1 MIMKTKELTTNN
13 WRYKSLKRLHIK
25 NVNIYPYKVGSKFTK
40 EDIES
45 LTDWLT
51 SMDCL
56 INSAKNTVIEVLL
69 PSKFDY
75 NDVRNFYSIL
85 ESNSYSKIINR
96 DKEELRKQKKDR
108 EDAELNSIINE
119 KSYKWIIKNFG
130 ESSMNMY
137 NMKALMM
144 FLDGVDDNFKGMINS
159 KWIDGATRLN
169 VIEGNSINF
178 DKLKAIYLNNNKR
191 NK

>member
-1 MIMKTKELTTNN
+1 MKTKELTTNN
-13 WRYKSLKRLHIK
+13 WRYKSLKGLHIK

-51 SMDCL
+51 SMGCL

-69 PSKFDY
+69 PLKFDY

-137 NMKALMM
+137 NMKALKM

-178 DKLKAIYLNNNKR
+178 EKLKAIYLNSNN
-191 NK
+191 